1 MSVEEF
7 LDALERSALIEYP
20 HLKMLIDVAPSQA
33 TQAAP
38 ALAEWLVLEGV
49 LTDFQA
55 EKLLKGIWRGL
66 VISHFEVRGF
76 LGKGGMGSV
85 YLCRDRR
92 DMKLCAL
99 KILPVSKRAK
109 TRNVLRFRREMELS
123 QRLEH
128 PGIAVAYESGS
139 WQGVDFLAMEYVA
152 GSTLYQLI
160 RAHGP
165 APPYLVAK
173 WLAQIADALDYVH
186 QAGVVHR
193 DLKPSNI
200 IITPDGSAKLLDLG
214 LARWYEDDHN
224 EDRVLGEKRIVGSF
238 DYISPEQASNSAR
251 ADPRS
256 DIYGMGCLMYFALA
270 GRPPFHDVE
279 SNREKLI
286 YHRKVQPVAIEQIR
300 PDLPRG
306 FARAVA
312 KMMAKDPQKR
322 FQVSAEV
329 RDVLN
334 RWEQELQTTLAP
346 KEFPFRLPQSEPESP
361 DEPVVL
367 ESDSESSEHVPIAGR
382 PSLWTRLTRLLGLYD
397 LKRP

>member
-1 MSVEEF
+1 
-7 LDALERSALIEYP
+7 
-20 HLKMLIDVAPSQA
+20 
-33 TQAAP
+33 
-38 ALAEWLVLEGV
+38 
-49 LTDFQA
+49 
-55 EKLLKGIWRGL
+55 
-66 VISHFEVRGF
+66 
-76 LGKGGMGSV
+76 
-85 YLCRDRR
+85 
-92 DMKLCAL
+92 
-99 KILPVSKRAK
+99 
-109 TRNVLRFRREMELS
+109 VLRFRREMELS

-165 APPYLVAK
+165 APRYLVAK

-256 DIYGMGCLMYFALA
+256 DIYGMGCLAYFALA
-270 GRPPFHDVE
+270 GKPPFHYVE
-279 SNREKLI
+279 TPREKLAH
-286 YHRKVQPVAIEQIR
+286 HRKVAPDPVYAFR
-300 PDLPRG
+300 SDLPMG
-306 FARAVA
+306 FARV
-312 KMMAKDPQKR
+312 
-322 FQVSAEV
+322 
-329 RDVLN
+329 
-334 RWEQELQTTLAP
+334 
-346 KEFPFRLPQSEPESP
+346 
-361 DEPVVL
+361 
-367 ESDSESSEHVPIAGR
+367 IA
-382 PSLWTRLTRLLGLYD
+382 
-397 LKRP
+397 